1 MKTLFGLN
9 VERAR
14 RRNPEEELGPE
25 AALMAELR
33 ALLPPE
39 ACVFAAA
46 SAPQTDHKFIVV
58 CHRGRALGLHLM
70 ARDGRLSHA
79 ETNAFIV
86 LRAAGMRIE
95 VARDGTQAK
104 AMLREMGVPLRE
116 EAQHSLR
123 DVFRE
128 QTKLPGTRRR

>member
-46 SAPQTDHKFIVV
+46 AAPVIVV

-70 ARDGRLSHA
+70 ARDGKLTHA
-79 ETNAFIV
+79 QTNAFIV

-128 QTKLPGTRRR
+128 QTRHR

>member
-1 MKTLFGLN
+1 MKTRFGLN

-14 RRNPEEELGPE
+14 RPNPEEELGPE

-33 ALLPPE
+33 ALLPAE

-46 SAPQTDHKFIVV
+46 SAPVIVV

-95 VARDGTQAK
+95 VARDAGQAK

-128 QTKLPGTRRR
+128 QTKLPGIRRR

>member
-9 VERAR
+9 VERTR
-14 RRNPEEELGPE
+14 RRSPEEDLSPE

-33 ALLPPE
+33 RLLPPE

-46 SAPQTDHKFIVV
+46 SAPVIVV

-70 ARDGRLSHA
+70 ARDGKLSHA
-79 ETNAFIV
+79 QTNAFIT

-95 VARDGTQAK
+95 VARDAGQAK

-116 EAQHSLR
+116 EAQHALR

-128 QTKLPGTRRR
+128 QVRRR

>member
-33 ALLPPE
+33 ALLPAE

-46 SAPQTDHKFIVV
+46 SAPVIVV

-70 ARDGRLSHA
+70 ARDGKLSNA
-79 ETNAFIV
+79 ETNAFIGY
-86 LRAAGMRIE
+86 RAAGMRIE
-95 VARDGTQAK
+95 VARDAGQAK

-128 QTKLPGTRRR
+128 QTRRR

>member
-9 VERAR
+9 VERSR
-14 RRNPEEELGPE
+14 RREPHEDLSPE

-33 ALLPPE
+33 RLLPPE

-46 SAPQTDHKFIVV
+46 SAPVIVV

-70 ARDGRLSHA
+70 ARDAKLSHA

-95 VARDGTQAK
+95 VVRDGAGAK

-116 EAQHSLR
+116 EARHSLR

-128 QTKLPGTRRR
+128 QTRLPGIGRR

>member
-9 VERAR
+9 VERSR
-14 RRNPEEELGPE
+14 RRSPEEELTPE

-33 ALLPPE
+33 RLLPPE

-46 SAPQTDHKFIVV
+46 TAPVIVV

-70 ARDGRLSHA
+70 ARDGKLTHA

-86 LRAAGMRIE
+86 QRAAGMRIE
-95 VARDGTQAK
+95 VARDGAQAK
-104 AMLREMGVPLRE
+104 AMLREMGVPLKE

-128 QTKLPGTRRR
+128 QTKPPGIGRR

>member
-1 MKTLFGLN
+1 MTSFGLN

-14 RRNPEEELGPE
+14 RRAPEEELSPE
-25 AALMAELR
+25 AALMAELKQ
-33 ALLPPE
+33 LLPHD
-39 ACVFAAA
+39 ACVFAGAA
-46 SAPQTDHKFIVV
+46 APGLVV

-70 ARDGRLSHA
+70 ARDGKLSHA
-79 ETNAFIV
+79 ETNAFITM
-86 LRAAGMRIE
+86 RGAGMRIE

-116 EAQHSLR
+116 EAQHALR

-128 QTKLPGTRRR
+128 AVKRR

>member
-1 MKTLFGLN
+1 MTMFGLN
-9 VERAR
+9 VERVR
-14 RRNPEEELGPE
+14 RRAPEEELSPE

-33 ALLPPE
+33 RLLPPE

-46 SAPQTDHKFIVV
+46 TAPVPHAERQLIVV

-70 ARDGRLSHA
+70 ARDGKLSHA

-95 VARDGTQAK
+95 VARDAGQAK

-116 EAQHSLR
+116 EARHSLR

-128 QTKLPGTRRR
+128 QIRRR

>member
-33 ALLPPE
+33 ALLPAE

-46 SAPQTDHKFIVV
+46 SAPVIVV

-128 QTKLPGTRRR
+128 QANPPGLRRR

>member
-1 MKTLFGLN
+1 MTMFGLN
-9 VERAR
+9 VERTR
-14 RRNPEEELGPE
+14 RRAPHEELTPE
-25 AALMAELR
+25 AALMAELK

-46 SAPQTDHKFIVV
+46 SAPVIVV

-70 ARDGRLSHA
+70 ARGGKLSHA
-79 ETNAFIV
+79 ETNAFIGY
-86 LRAAGMRIE
+86 RAAGMRIE
-95 VARDGTQAK
+95 VARDTGQAK

-128 QTKLPGTRRR
+128 QIRRR

>member
-1 MKTLFGLN
+1 MTMFGLN
-9 VERAR
+9 VERTR
-14 RRNPEEELGPE
+14 RRAPEEELSPE

-33 ALLPPE
+33 RLLPSE

-46 SAPQTDHKFIVV
+46 SAPVIVV

-95 VARDGTQAK
+95 VARDAGQAK

>member
-14 RRNPEEELGPE
+14 RRTPEEELTPE
-25 AALMAELR
+25 AALMAELK

-46 SAPQTDHKFIVV
+46 AAPVIVV

-70 ARDGRLSHA
+70 DRYGKLSHA

-95 VARDGTQAK
+95 VARDGGQAK

-116 EAQHSLR
+116 EARHSLR
-123 DVFRE
+123 DVFRDE
-128 QTKLPGTRRR
+128 ANPPGTRRR

>member
-9 VERAR
+9 VERTR
-14 RRNPEEELGPE
+14 RRHPEEDLSPE

-33 ALLPPE
+33 RLLPPE

-46 SAPQTDHKFIVV
+46 SAPVIVV

-70 ARDGRLSHA
+70 ARDGKLSHA
-79 ETNAFIV
+79 ETNAFIT

-95 VARDGTQAK
+95 VARDAGQAK

-116 EAQHSLR
+116 EAQHALR

-128 QTKLPGTRRR
+128 QVRRR

>member
-1 MKTLFGLN
+1 
-9 VERAR
+9 
-14 RRNPEEELGPE
+14 
-25 AALMAELR
+25 
-33 ALLPPE
+33 
-39 ACVFAAA
+39 
-46 SAPQTDHKFIVV
+46 
-58 CHRGRALGLHLM
+58 M
-70 ARDGRLSHA
+70 ARDCRLTHA

-95 VARDGTQAK
+95 VARDAGQAK

-128 QTKLPGTRRR
+128 ETKSPLTRRR

>member
-33 ALLPPE
+33 ALLPAE
-39 ACVFAAA
+39 ACVFAAT
-46 SAPQTDHKFIVV
+46 SAPVIVV

-70 ARDGRLSHA
+70 ARDGKLSNA
-79 ETNAFIV
+79 ETNAFIGY
-86 LRAAGMRIE
+86 RAAGMRIE
-95 VARDGTQAK
+95 VARDAGQAK

-128 QTKLPGTRRR
+128 QTRRR

>member
-9 VERAR
+9 VERSR
-14 RRNPEEELGPE
+14 RRSPEEELSPE

-33 ALLPPE
+33 RLLPPE

-46 SAPQTDHKFIVV
+46 TAPVIVV

-70 ARDGRLSHA
+70 ARDGKLSHA

-95 VARDGTQAK
+95 VARDAGQAK
-104 AMLREMGVPLRE
+104 AMLREMGVPLKE

-128 QTKLPGTRRR
+128 QTKPPGIGRR

>member
-14 RRNPEEELGPE
+14 RRTPEEELGPE

-46 SAPQTDHKFIVV
+46 SAPVIVV

-70 ARDGRLSHA
+70 ARDGKLSHA

-95 VARDGTQAK
+95 VARDAAQAK

-128 QTKLPGTRRR
+128 QTKFPGTRRR

>member
-9 VERAR
+9 VERTR

-33 ALLPPE
+33 ALLPAE

-46 SAPQTDHKFIVV
+46 SAPIIVV

-70 ARDGRLSHA
+70 ARDARLTHA

>member
-9 VERAR
+9 VERTR
-14 RRNPEEELGPE
+14 RRSPEEDLSPE

-33 ALLPPE
+33 RLLPPE

-46 SAPQTDHKFIVV
+46 SAPVIVV

-70 ARDGRLSHA
+70 ARDGKLSHA
-79 ETNAFIV
+79 QTSAFIT

-95 VARDGTQAK
+95 VARDAGQAK

-116 EAQHSLR
+116 EAQHALR

-128 QTKLPGTRRR
+128 QVRRR

>member
-1 MKTLFGLN
+1 MTTFGLN

-14 RRNPEEELGPE
+14 RRAPEEELSPE
-25 AALMAELR
+25 AALMVELR
-33 ALLPPE
+33 RLLPPE

-46 SAPQTDHKFIVV
+46 TAPVILV

-70 ARDGRLSHA
+70 ARDGKLSHA

-95 VARDGTQAK
+95 VARDAGQAK

-128 QTKLPGTRRR
+128 QTKFPGTRRR